1 MSGTAR
7 ARVGYAPGN
16 WLLYATGGFAWS
28 YDQFTR
34 TQLAGVPVGGTVQ
47 PGDVETLLMV
57 PRIGGAVGAGIELA
71 LTPNWMARLEYLYTD
86 YGLRGVTF
94 ADAAQRFDSD
104 LAVQTLRLGLDYRL
118 GSDGINPDVFTKGPA
133 ALDMGWFAVHGQT
146 TFIEQYAAAVP
157 CAL

>member
-94 ADAAQRFDSD
+94 TGRSPALRFRPRRSD
-104 LAVQTLRLGLDYRL
+104 
-118 GSDGINPDVFTKGPA
+118 PA
-133 ALDMGWFAVHGQT
+133 AGTGLSAWERRYQFRRFH
-146 TFIEQYAAAVP
+146 
-157 CAL
+157 